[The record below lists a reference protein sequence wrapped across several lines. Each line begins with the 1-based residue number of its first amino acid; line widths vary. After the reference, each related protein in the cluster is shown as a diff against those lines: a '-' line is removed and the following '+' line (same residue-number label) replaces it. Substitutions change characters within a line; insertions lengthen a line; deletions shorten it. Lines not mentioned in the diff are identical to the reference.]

1 MALHII
7 TVANQNKYYFD
18 YLKKSIE
25 KNNGKLTVLGFGME
39 WKGFL
44 WKFKL
49 MKEYLLKLNKNDIAC
64 FVDGFDVICVNN
76 INNIITKFNNIKAK
90 EKCKII
96 AGFDNVSNK
105 IINFITSIYFSNK
118 VNTTVINSGT
128 YIGTVCD
135 ILEIF
140 NELNL
145 NNLNDSMDDQIL
157 LNQYYLTHM
166 KDIYID
172 INAELFLTISSPLT
186 DLDKFVT
193 IKNNTV
199 YYNKSNPF
207 FIHAAGSG
215 YLDTI
220 LKKLDYNLNYNI
232 AKEIKNDYFKKTL
245 KIIKQNSVNFFN
257 QHKYNILF
265 YIIIILYFIQSW
277 EVVFKYT
284 HPDII

>member
-39 WKGFL
+39 WKGFV
-44 WKFKL
+44 WRFKL
-49 MKEYLLKLNKNDIAC
+49 MKQYLLNLNKKDIVC
-64 FVDGFDVICVNN
+64 FIDGFDVICVNN
-76 INNIITKFNNIKAK
+76 INNIIKKFNSIKK
-90 EKCKII
+90 REKCKVIT
-96 AGFDNVSNK
+96 GFDNIPNK
-105 IINFITSIYFSNK
+105 IINFINSLYFSNK
-118 VNTTVINSGT
+118 INKQVINAGT

-140 NELNL
+140 NSLNL
-145 NNLNDSMDDQIL
+145 NNLNDNMDDQIL
-157 LNQYYLTHM
+157 LNQYYLTHI
-166 KDIYID
+166 KNIYID
-172 INAELFLTISSPLT
+172 INAELFLTIGCPLT

-245 KIIKQNSVNFFN
+245 KIIINNSVIFLN

-265 YIIIILYFIQSW
+265 LIIIILYFIQSW
-277 EVVFKYT
+277 EVVSKHT
-284 HPDII
+284 QPDII